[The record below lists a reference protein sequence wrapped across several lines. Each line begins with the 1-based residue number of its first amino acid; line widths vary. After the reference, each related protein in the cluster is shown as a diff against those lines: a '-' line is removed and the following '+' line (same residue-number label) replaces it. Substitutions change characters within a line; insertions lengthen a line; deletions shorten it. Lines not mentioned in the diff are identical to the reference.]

1 MTLVC
6 RRSMRGS
13 TWAAR
18 AEAHRRGHV
27 FCVRDSA
34 VEAAMMAAHSSATA
48 NTTLDVIDRAS
59 GMDAMAADAA
69 AAAAAAGGN
78 HL

>member
-1 MTLVC
+1 
-6 RRSMRGS
+6 
-13 TWAAR
+13 
-18 AEAHRRGHV
+18 
-27 FCVRDSA
+27 VRDSA

-48 NTTLDVIDRAS
+48 NTTLDVIERAS

-69 AAAAAAGGN
+69 AAAAAAAAGGN